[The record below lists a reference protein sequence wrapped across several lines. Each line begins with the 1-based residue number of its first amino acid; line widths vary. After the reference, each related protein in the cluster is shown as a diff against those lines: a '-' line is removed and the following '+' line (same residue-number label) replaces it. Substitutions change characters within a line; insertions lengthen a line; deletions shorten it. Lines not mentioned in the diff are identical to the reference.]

1 MSKQL
6 SKDENFSREV
16 TKYQKYEKIT
26 IPRSEIKNASYN
38 PRRISDKARKELKN
52 KIKKVGLV
60 NAPVWNKRTGNLI
73 SGHQRLALIDNLEHS
88 RDYLITV
95 DAVDVDLKTEK
106 ELNVFLNNTSAM
118 GEWDLPVL
126 ENLLTDQ
133 DIDINELGFDAVDL
147 DYLLGNGVFNSSQNL
162 AIQKDID
169 KLNEIKET
177 RKKLKKITTA
187 IDEESF
193 YTVLVF
199 QSSAEVE
206 RFMLAL
212 GYPADEQYLNGHL
225 VAEKLNINLTPC
237 IEKMEAA
244 S

>member
-1 MSKQL
+1 
-6 SKDENFSREV
+6 
-16 TKYQKYEKIT
+16 
-26 IPRSEIKNASYN
+26 
-38 PRRISDKARKELKN
+38 
-52 KIKKVGLV
+52 V

-95 DAVDVDLKTEK
+95 DAVDVDLKQKRIEC
-106 ELNVFLNNTSAM
+106 FLNNTSAM

-177 RKKLKKITTA
+177 RK
-187 IDEESF
+187 
-193 YTVLVF
+193 
-199 QSSAEVE
+199 
-206 RFMLAL
+206 
-212 GYPADEQYLNGHL
+212 N
-225 VAEKLNINLTPC
+225 
-237 IEKMEAA
+237 
-244 S
+244 